1 MRPLSLLLFCLTFAF
16 AQEAPKVGMVSGRV
30 VHGVTGEPVR
40 KATVTL
46 TLQRT
51 TLQGTTGADGAFVI
65 AQVPAGEYRLVGIR
79 TGFLRGTYPYAVKV
93 DAGQSMTGLELRL
106 LPQGVVTG
114 RVVDEDGE
122 PVERATV
129 AVIAAKPSARRR
141 GGTQAAQTND
151 LGEFRITQVTPG
163 KYLVMVRRDN
173 TVVGPGRNP
182 DGSMQEFGYPVTYY
196 PAAREESSAA
206 PVTLTPGQD
215 VTGLVIPLRRSSIYR
230 IRGRVQGME
239 KGGEREGYQVM
250 VGGRESAG
258 GGGRGGMG
266 PGSGRVRPDGTFET
280 VGVAPGSY
288 SLTLLSFQK
297 GPPVKVGRAT
307 VEVGNAPAEGVVLFA
322 GAPLKVSGQ
331 IRFDA
336 TTTAKLGDTKLWLGT
351 SVPGPGYAEA
361 TVKVDGSF
369 ELRRVGRDKFQ
380 ISVTPP
386 AGTYVKSVSVA
397 GQEVLLTGLDLSAA
411 DAVAPVDVVLG
422 TKPATVSGRVKDA
435 TTGVVWLI
443 GADPNGRITA
453 KVDAQGQF
461 SQGGLAPG
469 EYRAIALESAEMVT
483 DFDEDAQRRAQGKFE
498 KLKVTESETAS
509 VTLTLVT
516 QKEMESG
523 N

>member
-114 RVVDEDGE
+114 KVVDEDGE

-163 KYLVMVRRDN
+163 KYLLMVRRDN

-206 PVTLTPGQD
+206 PVTLTLGQD

-239 KGGEREGYQVM
+239 KGG
-250 VGGRESAG
+250 
-258 GGGRGGMG
+258 
-266 PGSGRVRPDGTFET
+266 VR
-280 VGVAPGSY
+280 
-288 SLTLLSFQK
+288 
-297 GPPVKVGRAT
+297 
-307 VEVGNAPAEGVVLFA
+307 
-322 GAPLKVSGQ
+322 
-331 IRFDA
+331 
-336 TTTAKLGDTKLWLGT
+336 
-351 SVPGPGYAEA
+351 
-361 TVKVDGSF
+361 
-369 ELRRVGRDKFQ
+369 
-380 ISVTPP
+380 
-386 AGTYVKSVSVA
+386 
-397 GQEVLLTGLDLSAA
+397 
-411 DAVAPVDVVLG
+411 
-422 TKPATVSGRVKDA
+422 
-435 TTGVVWLI
+435 
-443 GADPNGRITA
+443 
-453 KVDAQGQF
+453 
-461 SQGGLAPG
+461 
-469 EYRAIALESAEMVT
+469 
-483 DFDEDAQRRAQGKFE
+483 
-498 KLKVTESETAS
+498 
-509 VTLTLVT
+509 
-516 QKEMESG
+516 
-523 N
+523 

>member
-1 MRPLSLLLFCLTFAF
+1 MRHLSLLLFCLTFAF

-30 VHGVTGEPVR
+30 VHGMTGDPVR

-51 TLQGTTGADGAFVI
+51 TLRGTTGADGAFVI
-65 AQVPAGEYRLVGIR
+65 AQVPAGEYRLVAVR

-93 DAGQSMTGLELRL
+93 DAGQTMTGLEVRL
-106 LPQGVVTG
+106 TPQGVVTG
-114 RVVDEDGE
+114 KVVDEDGE
-122 PVERATV
+122 PVEGATV
-129 AVIAAKPSARRR
+129 AVISAKASARRR
-141 GGTQAAQTND
+141 GATQAGQTND

-173 TVVGPGRNP
+173 TVAGPGRNP

-196 PAAREESSAA
+196 PAAREETSAV
-206 PVTLTPGQD
+206 PVTMTPGQD
-215 VTGLVIPLRRSSIYR
+215 VTGLVIPLRRTPIYR
-230 IRGRVQGME
+230 IRGRVEGIE
-239 KGGEREGYQVM
+239 KGSEREGYQVM

-258 GGGRGGMG
+258 GGRGGMG
-266 PGSGRVRPDGTFET
+266 PGGGRVRADGTFET

-288 SLTLLSFQK
+288 VLTLLSFQK
-297 GPPVKVGRAT
+297 GPPLTVGRTT
-307 VEVGNAPAEGVVLFA
+307 VEVGSAPAEGVVLFA

-336 TTTAKLGDTKLWLGT
+336 TTTAKLGDTKLWFGT
-351 SVPGPGYAEA
+351 SVPGPGYTEA
-361 TVKVDGSF
+361 TVKADGSF
-369 ELRRVGRDKFQ
+369 ELRRVGRDKFR

-397 GQEVLLTGLDLSAA
+397 GQEVFVTGLDLSAA
-411 DAVAPVDVVLG
+411 DAVAPMDVVLG
-422 TKPATVSGRVKDA
+422 TKPATVGGRVKDA

-453 KVDAQGQF
+453 KIDAQGRF
-461 SQGGLAPG
+461 SQADLAPG
-469 EYRAIALESAEMVT
+469 EYRAIALESAEMVAE
-483 DFDEDAQRRAQGKFE
+483 FDDDAQRKAQGKFE
-498 KLKVTESETAS
+498 KVKLSEGEAATIS
-509 VTLTLVT
+509 LTLVT
-516 QKEMESG
+516 QKDIESA

>member
-1 MRPLSLLLFCLTFAF
+1 MRHISLLLFCLIFAF
-16 AQEAPKVGMVSGRV
+16 AQESPKVGMVSGRV

-40 KATVTL
+40 KATVML
-46 TLQRT
+46 TLQRA
-51 TLQGTTGADGAFVI
+51 TLQGTTGTDGAFMI
-65 AQVPAGEYRLVGIR
+65 AQVPAGEYRLVAIK
-79 TGFLRGTYPYAVKV
+79 TGFLRGSYPYGVKV
-93 DAGQSMTGLELRL
+93 DAGQSMTGLEFRL

-114 RVVDEDGE
+114 KVVDEDGE

-129 AVIAAKPSARRR
+129 AVIAAKANARRR
-141 GGTQAAQTND
+141 GVTQAAQTND

-163 KYLVMVRRDN
+163 KYLVIVRQDN

-196 PAAREESSAA
+196 PSAREENSAL
-206 PVTLTPGQD
+206 PVTLTPGQH
-215 VTGLVIPLRRSSIYR
+215 VTSLVIPLRRTAIYR

-250 VGGRESAG
+250 VGSREG

-266 PGSGRVRPDGTFET
+266 PGGSGRVRPDGTFET

-297 GPPVKVGRAT
+297 GPPLTVGRAT
-307 VEVGNAPAEGVVLFA
+307 VEVGNATAEGAVLFA

-336 TTTAKLGDTKLWLGT
+336 TTTAKLGDTKLWLG
-351 SVPGPGYAEA
+351 SIVPGPGYAEA
-361 TVKVDGSF
+361 TVKTDGSF

-380 ISVTPP
+380 FNVTPP
-386 AGTYVKSVSVA
+386 AGTFVKSVSVD

-435 TTGVVWLI
+435 TTGVVWLM

-461 SQGGLAPG
+461 SLGGLAPG
-469 EYRAIALESAEMVT
+469 EYRAIALESAEMVAE
-483 DFDEDAQRRAQGKFE
+483 FDEDAQRKAQGKSE
-498 KLKVTESETAS
+498 KFKVIEGEKAS

-516 QKEMESG
+516 RKEMESG
-523 N
+523 I